1 MNVTHQSVEVVLS
14 SLMFTL
20 YMYLLPKPFRI
31 PYNCCTNYFD
41 ETNEA
46 YIDPCLSTSCLIK
59 SVDVGTVCLSGA
71 GELVTHLASVYS
83 HLTIPGCA
91 NTTP

>member
-1 MNVTHQSVEVVLS
+1 MKL
-14 SLMFTL
+14 
-20 YMYLLPKPFRI
+20 
-31 PYNCCTNYFD
+31 
-41 ETNEA
+41 
-46 YIDPCLSTSCLIK
+46 IDARPSTPCLIK